1 MSEQPTPQPTEEQ
14 LRGMRLTAEILTDF
28 VKDHQTN
35 RAMINLTHEDPKQ
48 EALVMVFI
56 GKEQIDK
63 IRPAAERLCPQQ
75 VVVNGEQVNQPAKPS
90 INPYEHTDAQ

>member
-1 MSEQPTPQPTEEQ
+1 MEEVSQTVSEQQ
-14 LRGMRLTAEILTDF
+14 LRGMRLTAEILSDY
-28 VKDHQTN
+28 VKDQQTN
-35 RAMINLTHEDPKQ
+35 RAMIHLTHEDPKQ

-75 VVVNGEQVNQPAKPS
+75 VVVNGEQVNQPAKPGV
-90 INPYEHTDAQ
+90 NPYEHTDAQ